1 METQSVSRCYRFSLV
16 EFSPEA
22 RTLQWE
28 NQPSLS
34 LSPNE
39 ARVLELLCHHA
50 GEVISLASI
59 QRVVRRKG
67 ESDNDALTILS
78 SLLSKQGEDNSRL
91 PISVVGGY
99 GYRISLPDS
108 TYCVTGSEDVPAPQK
123 NLPVVEPETAEPEE
137 DFDSPKSVLPFR
149 VFAFVAIS
157 VLVATTIGLVTL

>member
-1 METQSVSRCYRFSLV
+1 METKSVSRCYRFSLV

-50 GEVISLASI
+50 GEVISLAAI

-67 ESDNDALTILS
+67 ETDNDALTILS
-78 SLLSKQGEDNSRL
+78 SLLSKQGDDNSRL

-108 TYCVTGSEDVPAPQK
+108 TFCVTESEEVPVSPK
-123 NLPVVEPETAEPEE
+123 NLPVVEQESVAPESVPERP
-137 DFDSPKSVLPFR
+137 SIAMSFR
-149 VFAFVAIS
+149 AYAILALS
-157 VLVATTIGLVTL
+157 VLVLTTIGLVTM